1 MLFLHKKEPKLQ
13 ESFSHYSKLCHLNS
27 NDGSSILAFGAGST
41 LRINEGPSLEKI
53 NAFIKENDGSYVF
66 SLLSYDIKNEI
77 EKLNSNNND
86 DVCFPLA
93 LLWRPEIVVSIKQ
106 SLSLIHI

>member
-1 MLFLHKKEPKLQ
+1 MLFLHKKEPNLQ
-13 ESFSHYSKLCHLNS
+13 ESFSHYNKLCHLNS

-77 EKLNSNNND
+77 EKLNSNNSD

-93 LLWRPEIVVSIKQ
+93 LF
-106 SLSLIHI
+106 